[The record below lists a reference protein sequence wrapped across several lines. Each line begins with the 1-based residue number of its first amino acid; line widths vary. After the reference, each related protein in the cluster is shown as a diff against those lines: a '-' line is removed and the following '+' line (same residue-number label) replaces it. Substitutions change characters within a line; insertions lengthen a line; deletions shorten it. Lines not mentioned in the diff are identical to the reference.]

1 MATYARLT
9 SDARKQ
15 PGELILY
22 LPWWRTTVRC
32 SLKQLS
38 SSAREMRIGDIELIA
53 RIAYEVRISS

>member
-22 LPWWRTTVRC
+22 LPLVAHHG
-32 SLKQLS
+32 SLL
-38 SSAREMRIGDIELIA
+38 A
-53 RIAYEVRISS
+53 